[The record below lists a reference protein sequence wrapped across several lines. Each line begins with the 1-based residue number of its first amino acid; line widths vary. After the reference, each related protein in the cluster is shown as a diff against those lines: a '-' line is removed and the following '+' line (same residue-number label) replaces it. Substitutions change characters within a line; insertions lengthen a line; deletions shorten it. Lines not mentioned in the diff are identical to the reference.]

1 MIDKEK
7 QFMDQYDK
15 YLKQQIGTVGLTNPI
30 MLDVDTNSLLEAM
43 AVIDAEFAKIS

>member
-15 YLKQQIGTVGLTNPI
+15 YLKQQIGTIGLVTPI
-30 MLDVDTNSLLEAM
+30 IPDPDEKTLQEIE
-43 AVIDAEFAKIS
+43 AVIDAELAKIV